1 MNTIKIYGSGCPA
14 CQKLES
20 MCFNVLAENDI
31 DMSVVK
37 ISDVQ
42 EMAKAGIFSTPG
54 LEINGKIVA
63 AGKLPTKETLLHWI
77 KENLIKENE
86 TK

>member
-1 MNTIKIYGSGCPA
+1 MITIKIYGSGCPS

-31 DMSVVK
+31 DASVDKV
-37 ISDVQ
+37 SDL
-42 EMAKAGIFSTPG
+42 EEIIKAGIFATPG
-54 LEINGKIVA
+54 LEINGKILA

-77 KENLIKENE
+77 QDSLNNEN
-86 TK
+86 